1 MNKKERNTG
10 IIYEILVRRLVE
22 ESTNNAIPQRAFKL
36 LKKYFKTDSLL
47 RDELVLYNNLTE
59 RDSDFSLQEH
69 AEELLYRVLS
79 ARSTMPDNLLESTK
93 YELIGDIK
101 KMYGLREFFQT
112 PLPQDFYRLQ
122 GSIYH
127 LFEGTASPKDDIRAK
142 KQIVEHLTS
151 DDEDTK
157 QANKLVEEFLSE
169 DLSVREFAL
178 KRMHII
184 YENKIKHLSES
195 QKSILKT
202 YLYGSA
208 STTGLQE
215 TIQTELKTLI
225 PELKSIMFGDSDTD
239 KALQIKLNE
248 VVSILEGIQKKTYI
262 TDDNIE
268 QVLLAIEFLK
278 NRRNA

>member
-10 IIYEILVRRLVE
+10 LIYEILVRRLVE
-22 ESTNNAIPQRAFKL
+22 ESTNTSAPQKAFRL

-47 RDELVLYNNLTE
+47 RDELDLYNNLTE
-59 RDSDFSLQEH
+59 RDSDFSIREN
-69 AEELLYRVLS
+69 AEELLYRVLA
-79 ARSTMPDNLLESTK
+79 ARGTMPSNLLESTK
-93 YELIGDIK
+93 YELIGEIK
-101 KMYGLREFFQT
+101 KAYGLKEFFQT
-112 PLPQDFYRLQ
+112 PLSQDFYRLQ

-127 LFEGTASPKDDIRAK
+127 LFEGATSPKDDIRAK
-142 KQIVEHLTS
+142 KQIIEHLTTENNDS
-151 DDEDTK
+151 K

-178 KRMHII
+178 KRMHVI

-195 QKSILKT
+195 QKSILKS
-202 YLYGSA
+202 YLYGSSNA
-208 STTGLQE
+208 SNLQE
-215 TIQTELKTLI
+215 SVQKELKVLI